1 MKQRVGL
8 IGVGL
13 MGHGIASNIA
23 RKGWT
28 LGYLRHP
35 GNQPTDDLDAAGATG
50 WDTAAEL
57 ARNSDFLVLC
67 VTGSPQVEDVLAG
80 SGAVLDALN
89 PGTVVIDCS
98 TANPTS
104 TLAMAEKVSANG
116 AHFVDAAMTRTPK
129 EAAEGR
135 LNLLVG
141 GEPEIVAKVRPLLE
155 SFSENIFLAGG
166 VSTGHQLK
174 LLHNFVSLGT
184 ATLISEAVACAGK
197 GGVSMDALVDC
208 LAKGGGAGVALD
220 RLRPFIAEG
229 ETAQFRFSIANAAK
243 DLQYYRTMAT
253 DLNAARRV
261 ADSVGDTLDG
271 LVSGGHGEE
280 LMPEQINLL
289 QKQ

>member
-13 MGHGIASNIA
+13 MGHGIATNIV
-23 RKGWT
+23 RKGWS
-28 LGYLRHP
+28 LSYLRHP
-35 GNQPTDDLDAAGATG
+35 GNQPIDDLDKAGAQG
-50 WDTAAEL
+50 RDSAAEL
-57 ARNSDFLVLC
+57 AGECDFLVLC
-67 VTGSPQVEDVLAG
+67 VTGSPQVEDVLTG
-80 SGAVLDALN
+80 SGKVLEALK
-89 PGTVVIDCS
+89 PGSVVIDCS

-104 TLAMAEKVSANG
+104 TLALAEKVEAKG

-141 GEPEIVAKVRPLLE
+141 GEPEIVEKVRPLLE
-155 SFSENIFLAGG
+155 AFSENIFLAGG
-166 VSTGHQLK
+166 VSTGHKLK

-184 ATLISEAVACAGK
+184 ATLISEAVACAAK
-197 GGVSMDALVDC
+197 GGVSMDAMVDC

-243 DLQYYRTMAT
+243 DLHYYRTMVS

-261 ADSVGDTLDG
+261 ADSVGDTLDT
-271 LVSGGHGEE
+271 LVQKGHGDE

-289 QKQ
+289 QE